1 MAARED
7 LVHGWVSTDCG
18 RRTSD
23 ILWSC
28 LATILLSVWTVIHLP
43 VPCYSRFE
51 EGKLISGEP
60 SQSWRNWVIRSGI
73 VPAVISVIAPEF
85 MTYMALRDLYAAWLI
100 QRLMKQMKWT
110 LTRAF
115 FLHMGGFCLETPSGL
130 RMQFDVNQLLS
141 AIANSADWLRQLEKV
156 EEHHINDHAKSN
168 PITKLI
174 ACGQALWL
182 VTQIIS
188 RVHQHKAITLLEV
201 STTAYAVCA
210 LTAYLAWWN
219 KPQNPTLPITIS
231 CSDIELPQ
239 QDKTMLMYYDF
250 ETKKEYVWAGRW
262 FDHYFRI
269 EGSIY
274 AWVDTFLL
282 GILCTAMFGAIHVAS
297 WNIKLLSHAEQ
308 WLWRGSALYCCTAG
322 TIFVLVPTLD
332 AICQYLS
339 LIREATS
346 GIIETYAVVVIAS
359 IYVIVRLYMIAEVFL
374 SLRALPRS
382 AYEEVQWS
390 SFIPHI

>member
-1 MAARED
+1 M
-7 LVHGWVSTDCG
+7 
-18 RRTSD
+18 
-23 ILWSC
+23 
-28 LATILLSVWTVIHLP
+28 
-43 VPCYSRFE
+43 
-51 EGKLISGEP
+51 
-60 SQSWRNWVIRSGI
+60 
-73 VPAVISVIAPEF
+73 ISVIAPEF
-85 MTYMALRDLYAAWLI
+85 ITYMAMGDLYAAWLI
-100 QRLMKQMKWT
+100 QRQMKQMEWT
-110 LTRAF
+110 LTHAF
-115 FLHMGGFCLETPSGL
+115 FLHMGGFYLETPSGL

-168 PITKLI
+168 PVTKLI

-188 RVHQHKAITLLEV
+188 RVHQHKAVTLLEV
-201 STTAYAVCA
+201 STIAYAACA

-231 CSDIELPQ
+231 CSDEELPQ
-239 QDKTMLMYYDF
+239 QDKTDPMYYNF
-250 ETKKEYVWAGRW
+250 ESKYEYVWAGRDW
-262 FDHYFRI
+262 FND
-269 EGSIY
+269 E
-274 AWVDTFLL
+274 WVINFL
-282 GILCTAMFGAIHVAS
+282 GILCPAIFGAIHVAS

-322 TIFVLVPTLD
+322 TIFVLVPALVI
-332 AICQYLS
+332 ICDDLS
-339 LIREATS
+339 LISEDTWY
-346 GIIETYAVVVIAS
+346 IIADHAMVAIAS